1 MSLDPARVKDLFF
14 DALDLPRDQ
23 LDSFLAARCEG
34 DAELEAEVRSLL
46 AHHTA
51 QSLVLTAP
59 TADVPYREPSLEE
72 LPGERYR
79 VLDLLGE
86 GGFGEVVRCFD
97 TRLRRT
103 VAAKQTRT
111 GRASMAD
118 LLLHE
123 ARLLAYLDHP
133 GVVPVYDVHPGE
145 DAAYTMK
152 VLDGETLKRHLDGF
166 RARRELPTVPE
177 ALRIVTRVAE
187 TMANAH
193 AKGVMH
199 LDLKPSNVILQPYG
213 QVSVIDWGIARF
225 FDASLYAAWLEEA
238 GEPPA
243 ELPEDESGGAGTPGY
258 MPPEQFAE
266 SDAPLGPSADIYA
279 VGTMLFELLTG
290 RRPFADS
297 PNLAVLLTRKARED
311 PPLVSLRRP
320 DVPERLE
327 DICRRMLARDVTE
340 RPPSFDVVL
349 DELAALNDFSRAG
362 ATVRLADGQVLFY
375 AGEPGG
381 VAFHVLEGAMAVKL
395 ERDGELVQVATR
407 HAGDI
412 IGELSVLS
420 DTPRT
425 ATVTAIGPTLVRALD
440 WEALEAEI
448 EKVHP
453 MIGRLLRTLSDEVVQ
468 AMARD

>member
-1 MSLDPARVKDLFF
+1 DG
-14 DALDLPRDQ
+14 
-23 LDSFLAARCEG
+23 FLAEAC
-34 DAELEAEVRSLL
+34 DDDDELEAEIRSLL
-46 AHHTA
+46 DHHTA
-51 QSLVLTAP
+51 RSLVLTDP
-59 TADVPYREPSLEE
+59 TADVPRAEPRLEE
-72 LPGERYR
+72 LPDERYR

-103 VAAKQTRT
+103 VAAKQTRA

-133 GVVPVYDVHPGE
+133 GVVPVYDVHPGQ

-152 VLDGETLKRHLDGF
+152 VLDGDTLKRRLDGH
-166 RARRELPTVPE
+166 RARRDLPTVPE
-177 ALRIVTRVAE
+177 AIRIVSRIAE

-199 LDLKPSNVILQPYG
+199 LDLKPSNVMLQPYG

-225 FDASLYAAWLEEA
+225 FEPSLYDAWLGEA
-238 GEPPA
+238 DEPPA
-243 ELPEDESGGAGTPGY
+243 QLPENTHGGAGTPGY

-266 SDAPLGPSADIYA
+266 SDTPLGPPADVYA

-290 RRPFADS
+290 RRPFYES

-327 DICRRMLARDVTE
+327 DICRRMLARDPAE
-340 RPPSFDVVL
+340 RPASFEVVL

-362 ATVRLADGQVLFY
+362 ATVRLVDGQVLFHV
-375 AGEPGG
+375 GEPGG
-381 VAFHVLEGAMAVKL
+381 VAFHILQGAVSVRVEREGR
-395 ERDGELVQVATR
+395 EVQVATR

-420 DTPRT
+420 ETPRT
-425 ATVTAIGPTLVRALD
+425 ATVVAVGPTLVRALD

-453 MIGRLLRTLSDEVVQ
+453 MIGRLLRTLSDKLVE
-468 AMARD
+468 AMDRDRDS